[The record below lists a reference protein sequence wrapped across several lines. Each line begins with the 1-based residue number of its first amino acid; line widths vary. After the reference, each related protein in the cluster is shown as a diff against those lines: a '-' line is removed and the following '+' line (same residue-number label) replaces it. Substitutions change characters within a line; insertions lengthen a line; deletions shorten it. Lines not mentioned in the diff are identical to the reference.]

1 MSTTPL
7 DLSLSL
13 ARREKRLRFWQS
25 ALFSQSL
32 LKEGEMEE
40 IKRLLGAFRSLL
52 SKYALSE
59 NTSDHEKYEL
69 EVSSLE
75 RELTS
80 LFETRRLLT
89 SKIGIPAVPDHSS

>member
-1 MSTTPL
+1 MSILPL

-25 ALFSQSL
+25 ALFSQSSL
-32 LKEGEMEE
+32 NEIEMEK
-40 IKRLLGAFRSLL
+40 IKRLLSSFRLLL

-59 NTSDHEKYEL
+59 NISDQEKYEL
-69 EVSSLE
+69 EVSGLE

-80 LFETRRLLT
+80 FFESRRLLT